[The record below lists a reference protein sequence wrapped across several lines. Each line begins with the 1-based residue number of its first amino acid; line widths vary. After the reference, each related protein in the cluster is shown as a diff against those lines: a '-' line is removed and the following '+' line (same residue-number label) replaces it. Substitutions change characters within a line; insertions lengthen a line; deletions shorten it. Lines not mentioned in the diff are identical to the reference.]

1 MMRVF
6 VRQLYNNFLFI
17 TLNEECK
24 NYKLPLSQLVSN
36 TFQLLFL
43 WQKRQEH
50 HKHSVPAETIIIVAV
65 MKKWMSLPL
74 FQCGWLVV
82 VVVLI
87 PQRAYM
93 QCFLSSTEDK
103 SKTSYVGQYS

>member
-1 MMRVF
+1 MRVF
-6 VRQLYNNFLFI
+6 VSQLYNNFLFI

-50 HKHSVPAETIIIVAV
+50 HKHSVTAETIIYSRCYEKMDVITFIPMRLVGSSSSFDSTKSIYA
-65 MKKWMSLPL
+65 MLPL
-74 FQCGWLVV
+74 LH
-82 VVVLI
+82 
-87 PQRAYM
+87 R
-93 QCFLSSTEDK
+93 
-103 SKTSYVGQYS
+103 GQVKNQLCWTI

>member
-1 MMRVF
+1 MRVF
-6 VRQLYNNFLFI
+6 VSQLYNNFLFI

-50 HKHSVPAETIIIVAV
+50 HKHSVTAETIIYNSQCYEEIDATTIIIPIAV
-65 MKKWMSLPL
+65 GSSFYPAKSISNASFPPQSTSQKKLCW
-74 FQCGWLVV
+74 
-82 VVVLI
+82 
-87 PQRAYM
+87 
-93 QCFLSSTEDK
+93 TK
-103 SKTSYVGQYS
+103 